1 MLGAVVEVYPKKWP
15 EGVEPNGAIAFV
27 DRDGVLNVGSPNY
40 INNPNE
46 LILLDGAA
54 RTIGDLKRLGFQI
67 CIVTNQSAIFRELW
81 DEDRLH
87 EIHNELSRIM
97 LLVDSDAFVD
107 LIVTCPH
114 RQFDRCSCRKPM
126 PGMLYLG
133 DQILRG
139 ELELPLTLNK
149 NVSIPKVATNINW
162 WKDKPKPTNAL
173 DIMVGDRKSDL
184 GAGWGFGS
192 RLFKVR
198 ADIGI
203 IDVKDRL
210 LNPLD
215 DGDVFQPVR

>member
-1 MLGAVVEVYPKKWP
+1 MLGAVVEVYPNKWP

-27 DRDGVLNVGSPNY
+27 DRDGVLNIGSPNY
-40 INNPNE
+40 INNPEE

-54 RTIGDLKRLGFQI
+54 ETIGELKRLGFQI

-87 EIHNELSRIM
+87 EIHSELSRIM
-97 LLVDSDAFVD
+97 LSIDPDAFID

-114 RQFDRCSCRKPM
+114 RHFDRCSCRKPM

-133 DQILRG
+133 DQILRSN
-139 ELELPLTLNK
+139 LVLPLKLNK
-149 NVSIPKVATNINW
+149 NVPIPKGATNINW
-162 WKDKPKPTNAL
+162 WKDKPKPVNAL

-184 GAGWGFGS
+184 GAGWGFGT

-203 IDVKDRL
+203 VEVKDRL

-215 DGDVFQPVR
+215 SGDVFQPVR